1 MECLDYHLQH
11 VLRRML
17 EELPYEEREGRL
29 KSVYLCGRTIIKN
42 PGFFNG
48 VYVLSNGNQAKFF
61 GQSHCQNPFICPVCS
76 ARIMEKNRARIAS
89 ALDMLHEEYFG
100 FMVTFTLPHLKFM
113 SCREITDILYD
124 TWKYFR
130 LKIRK
135 DPKKNYEH
143 PYTKFAR
150 TCEVKHFV
158 RVCEYTYG
166 DENGWHPH
174 FHTIFWCSRDKADL
188 VPSFQKELNDFWT
201 TQGKRVALKY
211 WKANKLHE
219 GEDLNDIAERL
230 FSTVNDKYPA
240 LKISTDENGKL
251 IETTSSGYIA
261 GWGSDREVTGN
272 IRKEA
277 SHENHFTPYQILA
290 KAEHSKHWKNIYID
304 FVRAVTRKPVHH
316 RLNFSKTG
324 ISKMIDEWQKVN
336 GYDSTSKQK
345 KSAEWR
351 VVTYF
356 TEEQWSDLCYLN
368 RFAPVLANILCLAAI
383 STDLMF
389 EYIDSLEVRRRE
401 IQESR
406 RADVERIW
414 AAQCLHVESIFNVA

>member
-11 VLRRML
+11 VLRNML
-17 EELPYEEREGRL
+17 GELPYEERERL
-29 KSVYLCGRTIIKN
+29 KSVLLCGQKIIKN
-42 PGFFNG
+42 PGALNG

-61 GQSHCQNPFICPVCS
+61 GQSHCQNPFVCPVCS
-76 ARIMEKNRARIAS
+76 ARIMERYRARIAS

-113 SCREITDILYD
+113 SCREVTDIIYD

-130 LKIRK
+130 NKIQK
-135 DPKKNYEH
+135 NPKKNYEH
-143 PYTKFAR
+143 PYRKFSR
-150 TCEVKHFV
+150 ICEVEHWV

-174 FHTIFWCSRDKADL
+174 FHAIFWCKRDKADL
-188 VPSFQKELNDFWT
+188 VAGFQKELNDFWV
-201 TQGKRVALKY
+201 TQGKRVTLKY

-219 GEDLNDIAERL
+219 GEDLNELVERL
-230 FSTVNDKYPA
+230 YSKVDDSHPA
-240 LKISTDENGKL
+240 LKISVDKDGKL
-251 IETTSSGYIA
+251 VETTSSGYIS

-290 KAEHSKHWKNIYID
+290 KAEHDKHWKNIYID
-304 FVRAVTRKPVHH
+304 FVKAVTRKPVHH

-324 ISKMIDEWQKVN
+324 ISARVDEWQKVH

-345 KSAEWR
+345 KSAEWK

-383 STDLMF
+383 NTDLMF

-401 IQESR
+401 IAESR
-406 RADVERIW
+406 RENIERIW
-414 AAQCLHVESIFNVA
+414 AEQCAHVEKIFNAA